1 MSLCVLCAQPTLG
14 PGECCAYHLAGQTD
28 DWATSNR
35 VMCDFIHRGVV
46 GTTPHGAADLSIE
59 LLDDSLEVALTS

>member
-46 GTTPHGAADLSIE
+46 GATPDDDADPSIE
-59 LLDDSLEVALTS
+59 LLDDPLEVALTA